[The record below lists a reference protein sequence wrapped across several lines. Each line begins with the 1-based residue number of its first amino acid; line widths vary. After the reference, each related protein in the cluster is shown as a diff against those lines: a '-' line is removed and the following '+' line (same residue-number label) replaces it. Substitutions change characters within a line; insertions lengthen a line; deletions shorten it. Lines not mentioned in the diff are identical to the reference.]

1 MRNYTRFIPGEEIE
15 VVEQW
20 RFGAIDTA
28 AQMLAARVK
37 AREDQEADAKQVAM
51 REDGFQAGFTAGVA
65 AGVAQGRAQAEVES
79 QQRMA
84 DFLAT
89 QANDSAQHLAG
100 LFAAVQSQLAQAQQT
115 MAQGV
120 LELSCEL
127 ARQVLR
133 QELSVNPNVLMPV
146 IREALELLGAE
157 HRSAVL
163 RMHPADLEVFGAGL
177 ATEFSGMALT
187 LRADLALQ
195 PGGCVVESAGMV
207 VDASLQKRW
216 QRAVATLGL
225 DVTWEHSSEPG

>member
-15 VVEQW
+15 AVEQW

-28 AQMLAARVK
+28 AQILAAQVK
-37 AREDQEADAKQVAM
+37 AREVEQQSVQQASM
-51 REDGFQAGFTAGVA
+51 REDGFQAGFL
-65 AGVAQGRAQAEVES
+65 AGVAQGRALAEAEL
-79 QQRMA
+79 QQKMA

-89 QANDSAQHLAG
+89 QASDSAQHLAQ
-100 LFAAVQSQLAQAQQT
+100 LFDSAQSQLAQAQQT

-146 IREALELLGAE
+146 VREALDLLGVE
-157 HRSAVL
+157 HRSAVV
-163 RMHPADLEVFGAGL
+163 RMNPLDVDVLEGL
-177 ATEFSGMALT
+177 LSSEFSGLALN
-187 LRADLALQ
+187 LRSDPALQ
-195 PGGCVVESAGMV
+195 PGGCIVESAGMV

-216 QRAVATLGL
+216 QRAVSTLGL
-225 DVTWEHSSEPG
+225 ANAWEDALEPHN

>member
-28 AQMLAARVK
+28 AQILAAQAK
-37 AREDQEADAKQVAM
+37 ARAVEQQFVQQEAM
-51 REDGFQAGFTAGVA
+51 REDGFQAGFL
-65 AGVAQGRAQAEVES
+65 AGVAQGRALAEAE
-79 QQRMA
+79 QQQKMA

-89 QANDSAQHLAG
+89 QANDSAQHLVQ
-100 LFAAVQSQLAQAQQT
+100 LFDSAQSQLAQAQQT

-146 IREALELLGAE
+146 IREALDLLGTE
-157 HRSAVL
+157 HRSAVV
-163 RMHPADLEVFGAGL
+163 RMNPLDMDMLAGSL
-177 ATEFSGMALT
+177 SSEFSGLALS
-187 LRADLALQ
+187 LRSDPALQ
-195 PGGCVVESAGMV
+195 PGGCIVESAGMV

-225 DVTWEHSSEPG
+225 ANAWEETREPHD